1 MKIKKESEKCTG
13 TKCPIQAGFETSN
26 CKAEQCPYRTKP
38 MTNYEYIKT
47 LSVRQM
53 AVFLKNDK
61 CDLCN
66 RCIYTC
72 DSSGRDC
79 EKGIL
84 EWLKSESED
93 WVCYERYI
101 KIGLRDIIT
110 STEIIIA

>member
-1 MKIKKESEKCTG
+1 MQIKDKSEKCTG
-13 TKCPIQAGFETSN
+13 TKCPIQAGFNTKN
-26 CKAEQCPYRTKP
+26 CTAKECPYRTRP

-53 AVFLKNDK
+53 AIFLKNDK

-79 EKGIL
+79 EKGIM
-84 EWLKSESED
+84 EWLKSESE
-93 WVCYERYI
+93 E
-101 KIGLRDIIT
+101 
-110 STEIIIA
+110 